1 MASSTS
7 PVSQIITAVTL
18 NVTSA
23 GTPATVSQTFNDPAT
38 LASLKL
44 GQNSLPITNQAI
56 LGRYTTPGLQCSNT
70 LSVEYT
76 GYMDVNSVAVST
88 PALVNDFVATPI
100 TLSNFGP
107 FTRDFVS
114 NGTFT
119 LPQPSSNSNSPGT
132 FSYSVPN
139 NNGVVSISGNVV
151 TMLAAGSTTITAI
164 QAAAG
169 GYASST
175 PITASF
181 VIIPI
186 APTFSNNNSSTF
198 TIPNKNVGDAAF
210 MPSYPISNS
219 LGAFTYTSNNQSVA
233 TVNATGLVTIVGQ
246 GTATI
251 TALQAAYGGY
261 TSRPATGN
269 VTVSIILQ
277 EKGFSQVTDSAFT
290 NLNFD
295 SGMTQLFSLV
305 DSTNV
310 PINMPNNSF
319 KFNAIPYSVVYLSS
333 EGALYFGTRQNEYNY
348 GTSNQIPVNSF
359 RFFGYDHMSTG
370 SYKFDS
376 NNTKLLIKLTGFKF
390 YDELYSFTIK
400 VIIEQSGNITT
411 NYTLASTYTSDL
423 IIIGYVG
430 SNSNTTSDD
439 IFLTLGGVT
448 FNGTTYINLFSL
460 LNGKTILYIP
470 VVLPNVG
477 PFTLPTDINVY
488 KNQTITRQLT
498 PPTTNSSGA
507 FTYTSSNLA
516 VATITSSNGVFSIN
530 VIGLGTS
537 TITAIQAASGE
548 FSSSSSTTTLVVTGL
563 YPIFGPFT
571 SLYGLQFNN
580 TPISRALT
588 PPSSNSSGTFTYTS
602 LNTAVANITT
612 PPPSINVVGSGN
624 VIVLASQAA
633 SGDYSI
639 ATQGALLNTVT
650 GMVIGFYEVTNSAFT
665 NLNFNSGM
673 TSLFSY
679 SYNLDNQPIN
689 MPNTNFTF
697 NGTPYSVMYLSSSG
711 TICFE
716 PQNDFNVGTYNQLP
730 VNSFRFFS
738 YHHVSSCSYKFDS
751 NNTRLLVKFTGYNI
765 FKSEATFAINLIIE
779 QSGFITINYTI
790 ASTYNSDR
798 AIIGYVG
805 SNSSTGTDDVF
816 LNLGG
821 VVFNG
826 NTNVNLFS
834 ILNGKTIQ
842 YYNNLI
848 LPNLGPFTL
857 PSGINV
863 YQYPPVSWVLTPPTS
878 DNTSG
883 AFTFSS
889 SNLNVATISNIGQ
902 GLSSITVV
910 GPGTTI
916 ITATQAI
923 SNGYSG
929 SSVSVTLV
937 VTAQIPSWTEPFS
950 LPSDLN
956 VYQGQ
961 PITRTLTIPT
971 PSTSSSLGSFTV
983 SSNNL
988 SVATINNN
996 VPNGPTIT
1004 VVGPGTC
1011 VITATQN
1018 PSGPY
1023 YSLSQSVT
1031 LTIFSTHLYSVSSP
1045 PPMAVLSGFPTL
1057 GAMTKWEMDIVFN
1070 VTGGNNTLRPII
1082 GDMYNQINTIGWGVW
1097 VSPSNGIQ
1105 FSWNNV
1111 NVIWDTLS
1119 ASVALNTDYNLKLTR
1134 TPTSL
1139 TVVLTNIASNVS
1151 QTAVNTQMSDTQVY
1165 VMSVNG
1171 PIITGGWLNNSKET
1185 FIGTISSVK
1194 VINPDGDVATSTT
1207 SYLLARYDASVASN
1221 YTLSGGN
1228 VTQWNDLTG
1237 QGNNLIANVTGPTL
1251 TTINSAPA
1259 FNFNPGFGLTCASV
1273 NLASQ
1278 ITVFMVVTYKN
1289 TIASWGNFMH
1299 HADRDMDWSFERNN
1313 WNDGTFNIQF
1323 QSNNDNSSI
1332 QTVLVEANKN
1342 YIFVGRT
1349 VGTTRKLWVYSDTLV
1364 PKSVST
1370 FIPVVSITPGN
1381 KPLYVG
1387 KSDIGEGCNS
1397 NIGEILYYSASLSD
1411 DDVAQN
1417 VSYLQN
1423 KWFNYKQSIL

>member
-1 MASSTS
+1 MSLASD
-7 PVSQIITAVTL
+7 SQSVTAVSL
-18 NVTSA
+18 SVTS
-23 GTPATVSQTFNDPAT
+23 GVPSTTVTQTFNDSRT
-38 LASLKL
+38 ISSLRI
-44 GQNSLPITNQAI
+44 GPPNSIEITNTEI
-56 LGRYTTPGLQCSNT
+56 LSLFATPGLQCSST
-70 LSVEYT
+70 LSLEYSGLASAIT
-76 GYMDVNSVAVST
+76 ETASDVSN
-88 PALVNDFVATPI
+88 FVATPI

-107 FTRDFVS
+107 FNLDYS
-114 NGTFT
+114 PNGNFT
-119 LPQPSSNSNSPGT
+119 LQPPTCNNPSLTN
-132 FSYSVPN
+132 FSYTIDDPSIATVGLKS
-139 NNGVVSISGNVV
+139 GVVTLLSIG
-151 TMLAAGSTTITAI
+151 TT
-164 QAAAG
+164 
-169 GYASST
+169 S
-175 PITASF
+175 ITASLPAENGYTGASIPASF
-181 VIIPI
+181 VVNPI

-210 MPSYPISNS
+210 MPSYPTSNS
-219 LGAFTYTSNNQSVA
+219 SGAFTYTSSNMSVA
-233 TVNATGLVTIVGQ
+233 TVNASGLVTIVGQ

-251 TALQAAYGGY
+251 TALQAAAGNY

-269 VTVSIILQ
+269 VTVTVLQ
-277 EKGFSQVTDSAFT
+277 QKGFSQVTDSAFT

-295 SGMTQLFSLV
+295 EGMTTLFTLRDSISSLI
-305 DSTNV
+305 S
-310 PINMPNNSF
+310 MPNNNF
-319 KFNAIPYSVVYLSS
+319 MFGGNPYSVVYLSS
-333 EGALYFGTRQNEYNY
+333 EGALYFNTQQPENAFGTN
-348 GTSNQIPVNSF
+348 NQIPISSY
-359 RFFGYDHMSTG
+359 RFFGHDHMSTG

-376 NNTKLLIKLTGFKF
+376 NNTRLLVKLTG
-390 YDELYSFTIK
+390 YDFGYTNKTFTIK

-411 NYTLASTYTSDL
+411 NYTLDSTYTSDQ

-430 SNSNTTSDD
+430 SSSSTTSDD

-448 FNGTTYINLFSL
+448 FNGITAVNLFSL

-470 VVLPNVG
+470 VAIANLG
-477 PFTLPTDINVY
+477 PFILPSGINLY
-488 KNQTITRQLT
+488 KGQPITRGLT

-507 FTYTSSNLA
+507 FTYTSSNTT
-516 VATITSSNGVFSIN
+516 VATITGGGGVFSIN
-530 VIGLGTS
+530 VIGVGSS
-537 TITAIQAASGE
+537 TITAFQATSGE
-548 FSSSSSTTTLVVTGL
+548 LYGSSVSATLVVSGL
-563 YPIFGPFT
+563 FPIFGPFT

-588 PPSSNSSGTFTYTS
+588 PPSSNSSGAFTYTS
-602 LNTAVANITT
+602 LNTAVAKITS

-624 VIVLASQAA
+624 VVVTATQAA
-633 SGDYSI
+633 SGDYSR
-639 ATQGALLNTVT
+639 ATQSALLNTFT
-650 GMVIGFYEVTNSAFT
+650 GMVIGFCEVTNSAFT

-673 TSLFSY
+673 TTLFPN
-679 SYNLDNQPIN
+679 SYNLINQPIN

-697 NGTPYSVMYLSSSG
+697 NGTPYSVVYLSSSG

-716 PQNDFNVGTYNQLP
+716 TPQNDFNVGRNNQSP

-738 YHHVSSCSYKFDS
+738 FNHNSSCSYKFDS
-751 NNTRLLVKFTGYNI
+751 NNTRLLVKFTGFTN
-765 FKSEATFAINLIIE
+765 FNTGKSFDINLIIE
-779 QSGFITINYTI
+779 QSGFITINYTLG
-790 ASTYNSDR
+790 SNYNSDR
-798 AIIGYVG
+798 VIIGSVG

-826 NTNVNLFS
+826 NTFVNLFML
-834 ILNGKTIQ
+834 LNGKTIQ
-842 YYNNLI
+842 YYNSLI
-848 LPNLGPFTL
+848 MPNLRQFTL

-863 YQYPPVSWVLTPPTS
+863 YQYPPRSVLLTPPTS
-878 DNTSG
+878 DNING

-889 SNLNVATISNIGQ
+889 SNLNVATISNVVGQ

-916 ITATQAI
+916 ITATQAT

-929 SSVSVTLV
+929 SSVSATLV
-937 VTAQIPSWTEPFS
+937 VTAQIPSWTSPFS

-961 PITRTLTIPT
+961 PITKTLTIPT
-971 PSTSSSLGSFTV
+971 PSASSSLGSFTV

-996 VPNGPTIT
+996 DPNGPTIT

-1045 PPMAVLSGFPTL
+1045 LPMAVLSGFPTL

-1082 GDMYNQINTIGWGVW
+1082 GDMYNQFNTIGWGVW
-1097 VSPSNGIQ
+1097 VSDTNGIQ
-1105 FSWNNV
+1105 FCWNSFPTT
-1111 NVIWDTLS
+1111 WYTLPE
-1119 ASVALNTDYNLKLTR
+1119 SVELNIDYNLKLTR

-1139 TVVLTNIASNVS
+1139 TIVLTNIASGVS
-1151 QTAVNTQMSDTQVY
+1151 QSAVLALVNDATAY
-1165 VMSVNG
+1165 AMSVNG
-1171 PIITGGWLNNSKET
+1171 PIVTGGWINNSKEI

-1194 VINPDGDVATSTT
+1194 VINPDGAVDTLATSTT
-1207 SYLLARYDASVASN
+1207 SNLLARYDASVASN
-1221 YTLSGGN
+1221 YTLSGDN
-1228 VTQWNDLTG
+1228 VTYWNDLTG

-1273 NLASQ
+1273 PLTSE
-1278 ITVFMVVTYKN
+1278 ITVFMVLTYKN

-1299 HADRDMDWSFERNN
+1299 HGNRDMDWSLERLSNL
-1313 WNDGTFNIQF
+1313 DVIMF
-1323 QSNNDNSSI
+1323 QSNNDYNNCNI
-1332 QTVLVEANKN
+1332 NLLGNIN
-1342 YIFVGRT
+1342 YILVGRIT
-1349 VGTTRKLWVYSDTLV
+1349 GNTRELRMYSDTLV
-1364 PKSVST
+1364 PTSVST
-1370 FIPVVSITPGN
+1370 NIPTVSITPGN

-1387 KSDIGEGCNS
+1387 KSDYTVSSEPCNS
-1397 NIGEILYYSASLSD
+1397 NIGEILYYNASLTD
-1411 DDVAQN
+1411 ADVAQN
-1417 VSYLQN
+1417 VAYLQN
-1423 KWFNYKQSIL
+1423 KWFNYKQSKL